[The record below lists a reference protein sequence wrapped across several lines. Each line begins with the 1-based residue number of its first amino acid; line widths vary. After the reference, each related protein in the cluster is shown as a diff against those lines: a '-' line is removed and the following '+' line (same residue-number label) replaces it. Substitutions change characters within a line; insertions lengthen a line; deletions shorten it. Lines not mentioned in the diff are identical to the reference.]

1 MIEKKKGTVLLIKD
15 AMYVSNKE
23 KDGAKSGRMNS
34 LNLSRSRKKVQKQH
48 DFSFGQK
55 EQ

>member
-1 MIEKKKGTVLLIKD
+1 MIEKKKGTVLIKD

-34 LNLSRSRKKVQKQH
+34 LNLSRSRKKRT
-48 DFSFGQK
+48 
-55 EQ
+55 ETE